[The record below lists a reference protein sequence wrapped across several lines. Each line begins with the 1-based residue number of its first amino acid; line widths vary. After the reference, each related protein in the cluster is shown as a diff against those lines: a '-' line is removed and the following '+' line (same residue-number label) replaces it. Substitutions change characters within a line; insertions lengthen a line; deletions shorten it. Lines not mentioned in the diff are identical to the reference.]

1 MVDEQTLTYTTV
13 KAFFISSM
21 AWFVV
26 GTTLGF
32 LDATH
37 MMAPELIS
45 NIPGLVFGR
54 LRPMHTNI
62 VIYGFAGAGL
72 IGCAHYIAPTL
83 MGVPLFSEW
92 LGMTALSIYNAAI
105 VAGTILLGYGYNQG
119 REYAEWTWAV
129 DIGILLALLLVFVN
143 LFMTATR
150 RKEKILYVSN
160 WYIFASVIFIFF
172 IYLFGNAVWNP
183 STGAITG
190 IPDAILAWFYGH
202 GIVGLFLTPLA
213 IAVSYY
219 AVPIIC
225 RSPLYSHTAS
235 LIGFWSILVIY
246 THIGAH
252 HLLQAPV
259 PTWLK
264 VVAITGSIG
273 MFVPVF
279 TVMVNLWLTMRGRL
293 AYLHA
298 SIGGRF
304 IMAGLVWYLL
314 VCIQGPLQSLPI
326 VQRVT
331 HFNNWE
337 IAHAHIGVLGFAGFI
352 AIGGI
357 YFILPRITGRPLYG
371 LRLANVQFW
380 LVLLGITAFFVIL
393 TPAGLLQG
401 NAWYNGEFVY
411 RVLPEIHV
419 YMVLRAATGVL
430 IVFSAYIGFYVVYRS
445 IFGVKRAAA

>member
-1 MVDEQTLTYTTV
+1 MEQTTGSYGTV

-26 GTTLGF
+26 GASLGF
-32 LDATH
+32 ICATH
-37 MMAPELIS
+37 LMAPELITD
-45 NIPGLVFGR
+45 IPGLVFGR

-62 VIYGFAGAGL
+62 VIYGFVGAGL
-72 IGCAHYIAPTL
+72 IGCAHYILPVL
-83 MGVPLFSEW
+83 MRTPLFSER
-92 LGMTALSIYNAAI
+92 LGQLSLLVYNSSI
-105 VAGTILLGYGYNQG
+105 LCGTILLGFGLNQG
-119 REYAEWTWAV
+119 REYAEWTWVV
-129 DIGILLALLLVFVN
+129 DIGLLSSLLLMFVN
-143 LFMTATR
+143 LFMTAVR
-150 RKEKILYVSN
+150 RREKILYVSN
-160 WYIFASVIFIFF
+160 WYIFASIIFIFF
-172 IYLFGNAVWNP
+172 IYFFGNAVWNP

-190 IPDAILAWFYGH
+190 IPDGILAWFYGH

-213 IAVSYY
+213 VAVSYY
-219 AVPIIC
+219 VVPLVC
-225 RSPLYSHTAS
+225 RTPLYSHTAS
-235 LIGFWSILVIY
+235 LVGFWSILVIY

-264 VVAITGSIG
+264 VVAITGSIA
-273 MFVPVF
+273 MFVPVL
-279 TVMVNLWLTMRGRL
+279 TVLVNLWLTMRGRL

-314 VCIQGPLQSLPI
+314 VCIQGPLQSLPA

-337 IAHAHIGVLGFAGFI
+337 IGHAHIGVLGFSGFI

-357 YFILPRITGRPLYG
+357 YFILPRITGRAIHNP
-371 LRLANVQFW
+371 RLADAQFW
-380 LVLLGITAFFVIL
+380 MVLLGITAFFIIL

-401 NAWYNGEFVY
+401 NSWYNGEYVY

-419 YMVLRAATGVL
+419 YMVLRAATGLL
-430 IVFSAYIGFYVVYRS
+430 IVASAYIGIYIVLRN
-445 IFGVKRAAA
+445 IFSGRGHVT